1 MQISG
6 CLSLGVGLGT
16 DCSDPK
22 RDSWGNG
29 YALTW
34 YHGTVAIYSKPLNIS
49 YWKFMNFMA
58 CKLKLNKV
66 AKN

>member
-6 CLSLGVGLGT
+6 CLRLEVG
-16 DCSDPK
+16 
-22 RDSWGNG
+22 WGLISVTPREGHG
-29 YALTW
+29 YALTL
-34 YHGTVAIYSKPLNIS
+34 YHGTVVIYYKPLIIS